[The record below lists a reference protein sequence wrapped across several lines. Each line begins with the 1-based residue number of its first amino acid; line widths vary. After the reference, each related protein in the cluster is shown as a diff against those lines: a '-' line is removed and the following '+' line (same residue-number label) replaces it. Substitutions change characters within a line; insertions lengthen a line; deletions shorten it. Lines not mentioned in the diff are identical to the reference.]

1 MSEINLEFN
10 TQNSSTQPTIT
21 KTVDEN
27 KTSNIQSEFEV
38 LTDKEKQLVSDFVT
52 KINLSDTANITS
64 YGKSSQSKISN
75 FSIEILNEVKL
86 KDTGEIGRTLS
97 QLIVEVNS
105 IEDDNEPKGI
115 FKLFKKAK
123 NDIDVMVK
131 NFSDAEVTIDEI
143 SNSLD
148 IQKVELLKDIEI
160 LDNMYE
166 SNKDYFKE
174 LCFYIIAGEEKLKQ
188 FHNIDIEKQ
197 KKIVEESNSQIEIQN
212 LNDMIE
218 QANRFDK
225 RLHDLKLTKTISL
238 QMAPQIK
245 MLQNNNIML
254 VEKIDSSIL
263 NTIPLWRNQMVLAIG
278 ISHNKKALELQN
290 SVNNATNEI
299 LKRNSEML
307 KQSTISVAK
316 ENERG
321 IVDIETLKETNRNL
335 IDTIGEV
342 LEIQKEGSTNRHNA
356 EKELVQIEN
365 ELKQALLSVANK

>member
-1 MSEINLEFN
+1 MSEITLEFDTN
-10 TQNSSTQPTIT
+10 NDETTQNSINNTEI
-21 KTVDEN
+21 VDN
-27 KTSNIQSEFEV
+27 KNDFEV
-38 LTDKEKQLVSDFVT
+38 LSDKEKKLVQDFVT
-52 KINLSDTANITS
+52 KIDLADTVNITS
-64 YGKSSQSKISN
+64 YGKSSQSKISD

-86 KDTGEIGRTLS
+86 KDTGEIGKTLS

-105 IEDDNEPKGI
+105 IEDDDEPKGI

-123 NDIDVMVK
+123 DDINVMIK
-131 NFSDAEVTIDEI
+131 NFSDAEVTIEEI
-143 SNSLD
+143 ANSLD
-148 IQKVELLKDIEI
+148 LQKVELLKDIET

-166 SNKDYFKE
+166 NNKNYFKE
-174 LCFYIIAGEEKLKQ
+174 LSLYILAGEEKLKQ
-188 FHNIDIEKQ
+188 YYEIDIENQ
-197 KKIVEESNSQIEIQN
+197 KKIVEQNNSQLEIQN
-212 LNDMIE
+212 LNDMVE

-278 ISHNKKALELQN
+278 INHNKKALELQS
-290 SVNNATNEI
+290 SVNDATNEI
-299 LKRNSEML
+299 LKRNSQML
-307 KQSTISVAK
+307 KQSTIDVAK

-321 IVDIETLKETNRNL
+321 IVDIETLKETNKNL

-342 LEIQKEGSTNRHNA
+342 LKIQKDGATNRHNA
-356 EKELVQIEN
+356 EKELIQIEN
-365 ELKQALLSVANK
+365 ELKQALLSVANSN